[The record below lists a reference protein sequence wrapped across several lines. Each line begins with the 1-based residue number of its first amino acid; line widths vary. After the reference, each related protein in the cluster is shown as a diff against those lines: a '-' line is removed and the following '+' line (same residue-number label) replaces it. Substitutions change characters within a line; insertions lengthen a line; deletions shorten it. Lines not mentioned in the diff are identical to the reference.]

1 MRFSLKWL
9 LAGTVYV
16 AIAAAAF
23 ARPHW
28 AYAEA
33 LWALTFLA
41 VVYALIVAISGR
53 GQRQVVAIGF
63 AVASLLL
70 TGYVLFGSSNSKAF
84 SRVVELLSPPEPAP
98 FSVVN
103 GRIPVYSLPS
113 GRMTTTPPNVVAASS
128 VLRSANAVGTMAAG
142 LVGAVLGA
150 LAYQR
155 GRVEREGE

>member
-28 AYAEA
+28 AYVQ
-33 LWALTFLA
+33 LLRGVTFFA
-41 VVYALIVAISGR
+41 IVYALIVAIFGR
-53 GQRQVVAIGF
+53 GHRQVAAAGF
-63 AVASLLL
+63 VIATSLLL
-70 TGYVLFGSSNSKAF
+70 LYAHVYPVSMPTP
-84 SRVVELLSPPEPAP
+84 RVYDALVT
-98 FSVVN
+98 
-103 GRIPVYSLPS
+103 PS
-113 GRMTTTPPNVVAASS
+113 AITTPGGETKLNQRVDVFE
-128 VLRSANAVGTMAAG
+128 AVGTMAAG

-150 LAYQR
+150 VAYRR